1 MQRLMQMIK
10 KYWVYGLF
18 FCSVIIFLVTKV
30 IKKTNRKEKETFQ
43 LSVISV
49 DSGFGYEILKNKQP
63 FIRQTQIPAIQGS
76 KVFKTE
82 KDAKKI
88 GELMVLKMKQ
98 NQIPNITELE
108 LVKKNSYFKL
118 YNCCN
123 QWLIA

>member
-108 LVKKNSYFKL
+108 LDS
-118 YNCCN
+118 CN
-123 QWLIA
+123 IKR